1 MTYQYDFFL
10 SYSRKNPVG
19 NWVRN
24 HFCPELRQWLD
35 SYTAQP
41 ARIFIDQ
48 DIEVGDFWPN
58 HLESALRAS
67 KYLIAIWSPQYFTS
81 PWCRAEWQSM
91 RERELILNLHRGTA
105 GLVYPVV
112 FSDGKNFPPEAGRA
126 QRIDFSD
133 VNYPH
138 LSFRDAQKY
147 LEFVDRMKR
156 VSEMLAGWIDEREA
170 PAFDPQW
177 PIVRP
182 EPGSAPVAPLPRI
195 G

>member
-1 MTYQYDFFL
+1 MSYQYDFFL
-10 SYSRKNPVG
+10 SYSRKQPIG
-19 NWVRN
+19 GWVRN

-58 HLESALRAS
+58 HLEAALRSS
-67 KYLIAIWSPQYFTS
+67 KYLIAIWSPQYFS
-81 PWCRAEWQSM
+81 SAWCCAEWRSM
-91 RERELILNLHRGTA
+91 RERELVLGLQTGIY

-112 FSDGKNFPPEAGRA
+112 FSDGKNFPPEAGQA

-133 VNYPH
+133 LNYPY
-138 LSFRDAQKY
+138 LTFRDSDKY
-147 LEFVDRMKR
+147 LNFVDRIKE
-156 VSEMLAGWIDEREA
+156 VSEMLSKWVDGREA
-170 PAFDPQW
+170 PRFDPHW

-182 EPGSAPVAPLPRI
+182 TPGSQPVAPLPRI
-195 G
+195 

>member
-10 SYSRKNPVG
+10 SYSRKKPVG

-24 HFCPELRQWLD
+24 HFWHELRQWLD

-41 ARIFIDQ
+41 ARIFIDE

-58 HLESALRAS
+58 HLESALRVS

-81 PWCRAEWQSM
+81 PWCRAEW
-91 RERELILNLHRGTA
+91 A
-105 GLVYPVV
+105 
-112 FSDGKNFPPEAGRA
+112 EAGRA

-138 LSFRDAQKY
+138 LSFREAQKY

-156 VSEMLAGWIDEREA
+156 VSEMLAGWIEEREA
-170 PAFDPQW
+170 PAFDPHW

-182 EPGSAPVAPLPRI
+182 EPGTPPVAPLPRI